1 LWGQA
6 AEIKEIT
13 EECEIEEEMTETQK
27 LMKQV
32 KDSGVAG
39 FVSYALWEWA
49 FWLVSV
55 PVSLLGYTEVTG

>member
-1 LWGQA
+1 MFNVLFLWGQA
-6 AEIKEIT
+6 VEKKEIT

-39 FVSYALWEWA
+39 FVSYAPWEWA
-49 FWLVSV
+49 F
-55 PVSLLGYTEVTG
+55 